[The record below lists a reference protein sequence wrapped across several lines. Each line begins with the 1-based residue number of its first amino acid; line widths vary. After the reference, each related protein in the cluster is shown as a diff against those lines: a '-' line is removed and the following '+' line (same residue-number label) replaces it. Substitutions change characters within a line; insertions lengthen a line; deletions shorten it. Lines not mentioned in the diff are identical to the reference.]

1 MTKSGGIYFWRVGQ
15 VGGSFYVTRIGKIRT
30 RTVAHRAADAAYV
43 IGLSL
48 MGFCLGYG
56 GAWAADVIFF
66 Q

>member
-15 VGGSFYVTRIGKIRT
+15 VGGAFYATRIGKKQA

-48 MGFCLGYG
+48 MGFCLTYG
-56 GAWAADVIFF
+56 GLWVASAALP
-66 Q
+66 

>member
-1 MTKSGGIYFWRVGQ
+1 
-15 VGGSFYVTRIGKIRT
+15 
-30 RTVAHRAADAAYV
+30 V